1 MRGTSE
7 PANPQ
12 DLDRWLVTYDPADT
26 DPVTLLTRFVAGL
39 RESGIA
45 VFRASLWL
53 PTAHPELWGT
63 QVTWTEAGKVEVAR
77 REHDIMATPTFLN
90 TPGEIIYKTRA
101 TMRWRLEVPDEQ
113 LEYPML
119 REFKAQGGTDYVMVP
134 FRSAMGEQ
142 PWVSLATKAPGGFSD
157 EHFRRIEGACLHMAW
172 KTRLAIAENATRSL
186 LQVYLGPNAADQ
198 VMAGQ
203 FRRGRSVAI
212 RAVIWFCDL
221 RGFTALGDRLPAAE
235 LVATLDRYFELV
247 AAPIEEHG
255 GEVLK
260 FVGDAVLAVF
270 PCEGDPAKAAAGA
283 WRAAGK
289 VLSELDRLAPLKMGI
304 ALHVGE
310 VLYGNIGGRSRLDF
324 TVIGPAV
331 NEASRVEALCKDLG
345 TPLLATGAFVAA
357 LGSREQ
363 VRSLGLHTL
372 RGVTRQTELF
382 TSAAFTI

>member
-1 MRGTSE
+1 MT
-7 PANPQ
+7 
-12 DLDRWLVTYDPADT
+12 DLDRWLATYDPADA
-26 DPVTLLTRFVAGL
+26 DPARLLSRFVTGL
-39 RESGIA
+39 RDSGIA

-63 QVTWTEAGKVEVAR
+63 QVIWTEAGVEVVR
-77 REHDIMATPTFLN
+77 RDHGIADTPTFLN
-90 TPGEIIYKTRA
+90 TPGEIIYKTRT
-101 TMRWRLEVPDEQ
+101 TMRWRLDAPDEQ
-113 LEYPML
+113 LAYPML
-119 REFKAQGGTDYVMVP
+119 REFKQQGGTEYLMVP

-142 PWVSLATKAPGGFSD
+142 PWVSLATRTPGGFSD
-157 EHFRRIEGACLHMAW
+157 EHFRRIEAACVHMAW

-186 LQVYLGPNAADQ
+186 LQVYLGPNAAEQ
-198 VMAGQ
+198 VIAGQ

-212 RAVIWFCDL
+212 KAVIWFCDL

-247 AAPIEEHG
+247 AAPIEQHG

-270 PCEGDPAKAAAGA
+270 PCAGDPPKAAAGA
-283 WRAAGK
+283 WNAARE
-289 VLSELDRLAPLKMGI
+289 VLGELDRLAPLKMGI

-331 NEASRVEALCKDLG
+331 NEASRVEALCKELG
-345 TPLLATGAFVAA
+345 TPLLVTGEFVAV
-357 LGSREQ
+357 LGAREQ
-363 VRSLGLHTL
+363 VRSLGLQTL
-372 RGVTRQTELF
+372 RGVSRQTELF
-382 TSAAFTI
+382 TAAAFTA

>member
-1 MRGTSE
+1 MT
-7 PANPQ
+7 
-12 DLDRWLVTYDPADT
+12 DLDRWLATYDPDDAD
-26 DPVTLLTRFVAGL
+26 PARLLSRFVTGL
-39 RESGIA
+39 RDSGIA

-63 QVTWTEAGKVEVAR
+63 QVIWTEAGVEVVR
-77 REHDIMATPTFLN
+77 RDHGIADTPTFLN
-90 TPGEIIYKTRA
+90 TPGEIIYKTRT
-101 TMRWRLEVPDEQ
+101 TMRWRLDAPDEQ
-113 LEYPML
+113 LAYPML
-119 REFKAQGGTDYVMVP
+119 REFKQQGGTEYLMVP

-142 PWVSLATKAPGGFSD
+142 PWVSLATRTPGGFSD
-157 EHFRRIEGACLHMAW
+157 EHFRRIEAACVHMAW

-186 LQVYLGPNAADQ
+186 LQVYLGPNAAEQ
-198 VMAGQ
+198 VIAGQ

-212 RAVIWFCDL
+212 KAVIWFCDL

-247 AAPIEEHG
+247 AAPIEQHG

-270 PCEGDPAKAAAGA
+270 PCAGDPPKAAAGA
-283 WRAAGK
+283 WNAARE
-289 VLSELDRLAPLKMGI
+289 VLGELDRLAPLKMGI

-331 NEASRVEALCKDLG
+331 NEASRVEALCKELG
-345 TPLLATGAFVAA
+345 TPLLATGEFVAV
-357 LGSREQ
+357 LGAREQ
-363 VRSLGLHTL
+363 VRSLGLQTL
-372 RGVTRQTELF
+372 RGVSRQTELF
-382 TSAAFTI
+382 TAAAFTA

>member
-1 MRGTSE
+1 M
-7 PANPQ
+7 
-12 DLDRWLVTYDPADT
+12 TYDPADT
-26 DPVTLLTRFVAGL
+26 DPATLLTRFVTGL

-63 QVTWTEAGKVEVAR
+63 QVTWTEAGNVEVAR
-77 REHDIMATPTFLN
+77 REHGITATPTYLN
-90 TPGEIIYKTRA
+90 TPGEIIYQTRT
-101 TMRWRLEVPDEQ
+101 TMRWRLDVPSEQ
-113 LEYPML
+113 LAYPML
-119 REFKAQGGTDYVMVP
+119 REFKEQGGTDYVMVP

-157 EHFRRIEGACLHMAW
+157 EHFRRIEAVCLHMAW
-172 KTRLAIAENATRSL
+172 KTRLAIAESATRSL

-203 FRRGRSVAI
+203 FRRGRSIAI
-212 RAVIWFCDL
+212 SAVIWFCDL

-270 PCEGDPAKAAAGA
+270 PCEGNPAKAAAGA
-283 WRAAGK
+283 WSAARK
-289 VLSELDRLAPLKMGI
+289 VLGELDRLAPLKMGI

-331 NEASRVEALCKDLG
+331 NEASRVEALCKTLG
-345 TPLLATGAFVAA
+345 TPLLATGAFVTA

-363 VRSLGLHTL
+363 VRSLGLQAL
-372 RGVTRQTELF
+372 RGVSRQTELF
-382 TSAAFTI
+382 TSAAFTV

>member
-1 MRGTSE
+1 MSE
-7 PANPQ
+7 QDDVQ

-26 DPVTLLTRFVAGL
+26 DPATLLTRFVNGL
-39 RESGIA
+39 RASGIA

-63 QVTWTEAGKVEVAR
+63 QVIWTEAGKVEVAR
-77 REHDIMATPTFLN
+77 RDHGITATPTYLS
-90 TPGEIIYKTRA
+90 TPGEIIYKTRT
-101 TMRWRLEVPDEQ
+101 TMRWRLDVPDGE
-113 LEYPML
+113 LAYPML
-119 REFKAQGGTDYVMVP
+119 REFKGQGGTDYVMVP

-142 PWVSLATKAPGGFSD
+142 PWVSLATRASGGFSD
-157 EHFRRIEGACLHMAW
+157 EHFRRIEAACVHMAW
-172 KTRLAIAENATRSL
+172 KTRLAISENATRSL

-203 FRRGRSVAI
+203 FRRGRSTAI

-247 AAPIEEHG
+247 SAPIEQYG

-270 PCEGDPAKAAAGA
+270 PCRGDPGKAATGA
-283 WRAAGK
+283 WNAARK
-289 VLSELDRLAPLKMGI
+289 VLSELDQLAPLKMGI

-331 NEASRVEALCKDLG
+331 NEASRVEALCKTLG

-363 VRSLGLHTL
+363 VRSLGLRTL
-372 RGVTRQTELF
+372 RGVSRQTELF
-382 TSAAFTI
+382 TAAAFPA

>member
-1 MRGTSE
+1 MRE
-7 PANPQ
+7 PGERQGAQ
-12 DLDRWLVTYDPADT
+12 ALDRWLLTYDPADS
-26 DPVTLLTRFVAGL
+26 DPATLLTRFVTGL
-39 RESGIA
+39 RGSGIA

-63 QVTWTEAGKVEVAR
+63 QVIWTEAGVEVAR
-77 REHDIMATPTFLN
+77 RDHGITATPTYLN
-90 TPGEIIYKTRA
+90 TPGEIIYQTRT
-101 TMRWRLEVPDEQ
+101 TMRWRLDVPDEQ
-113 LEYPML
+113 LAYPML
-119 REFKAQGGTDYVMVP
+119 REFKGQGCTDYMMVP

-142 PWVSLATKAPGGFSD
+142 PWVSLATRAPGGFSD
-157 EHFRRIEGACLHMAW
+157 EDFRRIEAACVHMAW
-172 KTRLAIAENATRSL
+172 KTRLAISEGATRSL

-203 FRRGRSVAI
+203 FRRGRSTAI
-212 RAVIWFCDL
+212 KAVIWFCDL

-270 PCEGDPAKAAAGA
+270 PCAGDPAKAAAGA
-283 WRAAGK
+283 WGAAQK
-289 VLSELDRLAPLKMGI
+289 VLGGLDRLAPLKMGI

-310 VLYGNIGGRSRLDF
+310 VLYGNVGGRSRLDF

-345 TPLLATGAFVAA
+345 TPLLATAAFVAA
-357 LGSREQ
+357 LGSRAQ
-363 VRSLGLHTL
+363 VRSLGLQAL
-372 RGVTRQTELF
+372 RGVSRQTELF
-382 TSAAFTI
+382 TSGEREP

>member
-1 MRGTSE
+1 M
-7 PANPQ
+7 ALQ
-12 DLDRWLVTYDPADT
+12 DLERWLATYDPADT
-26 DPVTLLTRFVAGL
+26 DPVTLLTRFVTGL
-39 RESGIA
+39 HESGIA
-45 VFRASLWL
+45 VFRSSLWL

-63 QVTWTEAGKVEVAR
+63 QVVWTENSGCEVAR
-77 REHDIMATPTFLN
+77 REHGVMATPIFRN
-90 TPGEIIYKTRA
+90 TPGEIIYKTRT
-101 TMRWRLEVPDEQ
+101 TMRWRLDVPDEK
-113 LEYPML
+113 LEFPML
-119 REFKAQGGTDYVMVP
+119 HEFKQQGGTEYVMVP
-134 FRSAMGEQ
+134 FRGAMGEQ
-142 PWVSLATKAPGGFSD
+142 PWISLATKAPGGFSD
-157 EHFRRIEGACLHMAW
+157 EHFRKIEAMCVHLAW
-172 KTRLAIAENATRSL
+172 KARLAISEIATRSL

-212 RAVIWFCDL
+212 KAVIWFCDL

-270 PCEGDPAKAAAGA
+270 PCAGDPAKAASGA
-283 WRAAGK
+283 WAAARK
-289 VLSELDRLAPLKMGI
+289 VLDGLDQLAPLKMGI

-331 NEASRVEALCKDLG
+331 NEASRVEALCKTLE
-345 TPLLATGAFVAA
+345 TPLLATAAFVEV

-363 VRSLGLHTL
+363 VRSLGLQSL
-372 RGVTRQTELF
+372 RGVSRQTELF
-382 TSAAFTI
+382 TSA